1 MPDTATAPGRRRR
14 PSGERR
20 QEFIEKAIDFFAE
33 EGFESST
40 RGLAKRLGVTQPLL
54 YRYFHSK
61 EDLISEVYDAVY
73 VNRWRPEWADLLTD
87 RDRPLRDRLITFY
100 NVYTDV
106 IFNREWMRIY
116 LFSGL
121 KGVDINRRYMDLV
134 RQRILTTI
142 VNEARADL
150 SLPESASN
158 DPEVEFAWTIHGG
171 IFYYGVRN
179 LIYESAV
186 ATHKAQ
192 VIEDAVDAL
201 LLGLRKKLTGE

>member
-1 MPDTATAPGRRRR
+1 MPDTATTPKRRRL

-54 YRYFHSK
+54 YRYFPSK

-73 VNRWRPEWADLLTD
+73 VNRWRPEWAELLTD
-87 RDRPLRDRLITFY
+87 RDRPLRDRLIAFY

-121 KGVDINRRYMDLV
+121 KGVDINRRYMGLV
-134 RQRILTTI
+134 RQRILTPI
-142 VNEARADL
+142 VNEARAEMG
-150 SLPESASN
+150 LPESASN

-171 IFYYGVRN
+171 IFYYGVRI

-186 ATHKAQ
+186 ATDKTQ
-192 VIEDAVDAL
+192 VLEDAVDAL